1 MRRIAL
7 FFLLVLF
14 ASNANG
20 NDCKYFL
27 QTEEYELCIAQ
38 KPLSFLPLMFSF
50 TADVIPNKEE
60 FYSRCADEGNG
71 AFSHIKKTQDNFYWY
86 QAEIVPREDWNA
98 DFVWQGKIALT
109 LKKGGFI
116 EANEVIGM
124 LGFRKGY
131 SNATLLV
138 LYPQTR
144 LFSFENMAVTRGG
157 VKKCLVFVSFP
168 KGGYE
173 PGKEVTGV
181 LFLERS

>member
-7 FFLLVLF
+7 FLLVLF

-20 NDCKYFL
+20 ESDCKYLL

-38 KPLSFLPLMFSF
+38 KPLSFLPKTFFF
-50 TADVIPNKEE
+50 TADIIPNKEE
-60 FYSRCADEGNG
+60 FYSRCADEGNE
-71 AFSHIKKTQDNFYWY
+71 AFSHIRETQGNVYWY

-98 DFVWQGKIALT
+98 DFIWQGKIALT

-124 LGFRKGY
+124 LGFRKRHG
-131 SNATLLV
+131 NAALLM
-138 LYPQTR
+138 LYPQTH
-144 LFSFENMAVTRGG
+144 LFSFENMAVTRGE

-168 KGGYE
+168 KGEYE
-173 PGKEVTGV
+173 PKEVTGI